1 MKQTKGKELNPKMK
15 HLVETA
21 KQLFFRYGIKRVS
34 IEEICQESGVCKMTF
49 YRYFPNK
56 TAIAKYVLETIFAE
70 GRELINNILAMDL
83 PFEERLKKV
92 LVTKMEYTD
101 KYSREFIR
109 DLMMGTDAE
118 LKKYVEGENKNSLTE
133 IRKIFLDAQKKGEIR
148 TDIKIDFIIYMM
160 NVMREVFKD
169 ENLQKLYPD
178 MASLMKDAFNFF
190 YYGVLKR

>member
-1 MKQTKGKELNPKMK
+1 MEPTKNKELSPKMV

-21 KQLFFRYGIKRVS
+21 KDLFFHYGIKRVS
-34 IEEICQESGVCKMTF
+34 VEEICQKSGLSKMTF

-56 TAIAKYVLETIFAE
+56 SAIAKYVLESIYGE
-70 GRELINNILAMDL
+70 GRERINSILAMDL

-92 LVTKMEYTD
+92 LVAKMDYTD
-101 KYSREFIR
+101 KYSREFIE
-109 DLMMGTDAE
+109 DLMTGAEPE
-118 LKKYVEGENKNSLTE
+118 LKKYVEEETKNFLSKL
-133 IRKIFLDAQKKGEIR
+133 RKIFLDAQKNGEIR
-148 TDIKIDFIIYMM
+148 SDIKVDFVIYMM

-178 MASLMKDAFNFF
+178 FASLMKDAFNFF

>member
-21 KQLFFRYGIKRVS
+21 KELFFRYGIKRVS
-34 IEEICQESGVCKMTF
+34 IEEICQESGVSKMTF

-70 GRELINNILAMDL
+70 GREIINNILAMDL
-83 PFEERLKKV
+83 PFEERVKKV

-118 LKKYVEGENKNSLTE
+118 LKKYVEGENKKSLTE

>member
-1 MKQTKGKELNPKMK
+1 MEPAKDKELSPKMV

-21 KQLFFRYGIKRVS
+21 KELFFHYGTKRVS
-34 IEEICQESGVCKMTF
+34 VEEICQQSGVSKMTF

-56 TAIAKYVLETIFAE
+56 TALARYVLECIYSE
-70 GRELINNILAMDL
+70 GRETVNNILGMDL

-101 KYSREFIR
+101 KYSREFVK
-109 DLMMGTDAE
+109 DLMMGTEPE
-118 LKKYVEGENKNSLTE
+118 LKKYIEEETRNFLDDL
-133 IRKIFLDAQKKGEIR
+133 RKIFLDAQKNGEIR
-148 TDIKIDFIIYMM
+148 SDIKVDFVIYMM

-178 MASLMKDAFNFF
+178 FGSLMEDAFNFF

>member
-1 MKQTKGKELNPKMK
+1 MEPSKNKELSPKMV

-21 KQLFFRYGIKRVS
+21 KGLFFHYGTKRVS
-34 IEEICQESGVCKMTF
+34 IEEICQKSGVSKMTF

-56 TAIAKYVLETIFAE
+56 TGLARYVLESIYGEA
-70 GRELINNILAMDL
+70 RETVNNILAMDL

-109 DLMMGTDAE
+109 DLMTGAE
-118 LKKYVEGENKNSLTE
+118 PELQKYIEQETKNFLDDL
-133 IRKIFLDAQKKGEIR
+133 RKIFLQAQKKGEIR
-148 TDIKIDFIIYMM
+148 SDIKVDFIIYMM
-160 NVMREVFKD
+160 NIMREVFKD

-178 MASLMKDAFNFF
+178 VASLMKDAFNFF
-190 YYGVLKR
+190 YYGVLK